1 MIFDPLVA
9 TSEPVSDPKL
19 PAAPP
24 RRASVSHSGRGS
36 QQQQQQLFPMPPS
49 STAGNNRGHGGHRP
63 LSRTAGV
70 SSATTSVN
78 PALRKS
84 NDLLLEYGLD
94 FTQLATTSSS
104 HQRPLSV
111 KPVSK
116 PPPPPPISAASLTA
130 VPTATVENPF
140 DDLDPLKAT
149 RKHVSTSAVMATAA
163 PQHRPVAPPRRK
175 ASEGGNVP
183 RCLRSSNDSS
193 GLAGTNP
200 RYGWTT
206 FE

>member
-9 TSEPVSDPKL
+9 TSEPVGDSKL

-24 RRASVSHSGRGS
+24 RRASVSNSGRGS
-36 QQQQQQLFPMPPS
+36 QQQQFPMPPS
-49 STAGNNRGHGGHRP
+49 FTAGNNRGHRP

-70 SSATTSVN
+70 TSSSASVN

-104 HQRPLSV
+104 HQRPLT
-111 KPVSK
+111 K

-130 VPTATVENPF
+130 VPTATVEDPF
-140 DDLDPLKAT
+140 DDLDPLKST
-149 RKHVSTSAVMATAA
+149 RKHVSTSAVAA
-163 PQHRPVAPPRRK
+163 APPQHRPVAPPRRK
-175 ASEGGNVP
+175 TSEGGNVP

-193 GLAGTNP
+193 GLTGTNP